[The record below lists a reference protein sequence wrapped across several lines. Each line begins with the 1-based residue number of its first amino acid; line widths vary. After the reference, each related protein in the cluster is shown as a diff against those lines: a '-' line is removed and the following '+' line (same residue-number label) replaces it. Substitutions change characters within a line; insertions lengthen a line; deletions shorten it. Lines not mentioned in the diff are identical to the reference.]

1 MKKEM
6 DRSVKSSLKASDKGS
21 YYRQEHFSKI
31 MLWKS
36 PFSEEVL
43 SSDLCKRIILLF
55 IYTIA

>member
-6 DRSVKSSLKASDKGS
+6 DRSVKSSLIASGS
-21 YYRQEHFSKI
+21 YYRQEDFSKNI
-31 MLWKS
+31 LLKS